1 MTITFM
7 DIFYLGMICVIFGF
21 IIHLEAQVTTI
32 NTMIESF
39 LEKRNG
45 KAIKDIPQKKK

>member
-1 MTITFM
+1 MSITLM
-7 DIFYLGMICVIFGF
+7 DIFYLTMICVSFGF

-32 NTMIESF
+32 KTMIESF

-45 KAIKDIPQKKK
+45 KALKDIPQKKK